1 MYKSKKTCNKLKQT
15 SWLTRK
21 IGILRCLGKST
32 SVKDLF
38 NKIICTIHKYINKIK
53 KVDDKWIGTSL
64 LAGFPYN
71 YSTMTLESSGIG
83 INAVSIKG
91 KLFQDIR
98 NNTKRV
104 DGLYVTLYSRSE
116 IRWLK

>member
-1 MYKSKKTCNKLKQT
+1 
-15 SWLTRK
+15 
-21 IGILRCLGKST
+21 
-32 SVKDLF
+32 
-38 NKIICTIHKYINKIK
+38 
-53 KVDDKWIGTSL
+53 
-64 LAGFPYN
+64 
-71 YSTMTLESSGIG
+71 MTLENSGIG
-83 INAVSIKG
+83 INADSIKG